1 MKRKWTPLQR
11 GRMRSFLRKL
21 TQKTNNRWKEG
32 MAIGFYLVLDLAQDG
47 AVDGSLLNGL
57 IPYV

>member
-1 MKRKWTPLQR
+1 
-11 GRMRSFLRKL
+11 MRSFLRKL